1 MVVSVTTAQASQPS
15 ANTATGGSGNM
26 MAATPAA
33 SVVWAGQTKPEIE
46 HAGRGFA
53 MVAGQAASWLKTAG
67 IT

>member
-26 MAATPAA
+26 VAATPAA
-33 SVVWAGQTKPEIE
+33 SVVWASQTKPEIE

-53 MVAGQAASWLKTAG
+53 MVAEKAASRPKAAW